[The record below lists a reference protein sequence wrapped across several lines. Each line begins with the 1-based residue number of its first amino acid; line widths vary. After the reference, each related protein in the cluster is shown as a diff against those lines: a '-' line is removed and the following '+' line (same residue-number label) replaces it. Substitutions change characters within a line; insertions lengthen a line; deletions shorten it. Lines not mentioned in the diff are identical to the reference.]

1 MFFEYVDTG
10 SWTSSTYKSN
20 ENDFKSIKFR
30 QRVARDMTGRS
41 LNIKTLGQKVS
52 MPIALSPI
60 GICGLQYANGE
71 ILAAKAAE
79 KMGIPFTLSTM
90 SICSIEDVAQ
100 NVSKPFWFQLYMMK
114 DRVFMD
120 GLIRRAKSAECS
132 ALIVTLDLQVMGQRH
147 NDVRNHLTAPP
158 KINLNTIQQFI
169 SKPSWCL
176 NMLTA
181 KRYNFGNIMGHVN
194 DVTNLSSLASW
205 TADQFD
211 PSLTWKDI
219 DWIRERWSG
228 KLILKGIMDKEDAKL
243 AFRSGADA
251 IIVSNHG
258 GRQLDG
264 APSSISVLPEIV
276 AEVNNKLEVHFDG
289 GIRSGQDVFRALSLG
304 ANFTYIGRPYI
315 YGLGARGQEGVEI
328 ALKIIQKELD
338 LTMAMCGET
347 NISNA
352 GMHNLYHNPFKK
364 N

>member
-120 GLIRRAKSAECS
+120 GLIRRAKSAECA
-132 ALIVTLDLQVMGQRH
+132 ALIVTLDLQVMG
-147 NDVRNHLTAPP
+147 
-158 KINLNTIQQFI
+158 
-169 SKPSWCL
+169 
-176 NMLTA
+176 
-181 KRYNFGNIMGHVN
+181 
-194 DVTNLSSLASW
+194 
-205 TADQFD
+205 
-211 PSLTWKDI
+211 
-219 DWIRERWSG
+219 
-228 KLILKGIMDKEDAKL
+228 
-243 AFRSGADA
+243 
-251 IIVSNHG
+251 
-258 GRQLDG
+258 
-264 APSSISVLPEIV
+264 
-276 AEVNNKLEVHFDG
+276 
-289 GIRSGQDVFRALSLG
+289 
-304 ANFTYIGRPYI
+304 
-315 YGLGARGQEGVEI
+315 
-328 ALKIIQKELD
+328 
-338 LTMAMCGET
+338 
-347 NISNA
+347 
-352 GMHNLYHNPFKK
+352 
-364 N
+364 